1 MWRDVVHPR
10 AAPQRNVAI
19 DEIPNE
25 GRAVDRLRHRGL
37 QVTRRDGVSLVRN
50 AGIVH
55 QHVDR
60 SAALCLVHGRGHGV
74 AIRHVENLCM
84 RGDAGGAKFA
94 NRAIKVLGMTVR
106 KRQDRAFA
114 AECIGNGAADTACLA
129 RHEHM
134 LAFQTIGHVS
144 LMSAAP
150 GRCKAAARCTTFARG
165 TASRNEGN
173 VIDLRLTEP

>member
-1 MWRDVVHPR
+1 
-10 AAPQRNVAI
+10 
-19 DEIPNE
+19 
-25 GRAVDRLRHRGL
+25 
-37 QVTRRDGVSLVRN
+37 
-50 AGIVH
+50 
-55 QHVDR
+55 
-60 SAALCLVHGRGHGV
+60 
-74 AIRHVENLCM
+74 M

-114 AECIGNGAADTACLA
+114 AECIGNGAADTACPA

-150 GRCKAAARCTTFARG
+150 GRCKAQRDAPLSRAELRHG
-165 TASRNEGN
+165 TRVMS
-173 VIDLRLTEP
+173 LT

>member
-1 MWRDVVHPR
+1 MR
-10 AAPQRNVAI
+10 AAAATTV
-19 DEIPNE
+19 
-25 GRAVDRLRHRGL
+25 
-37 QVTRRDGVSLVRN
+37 LVKG
-50 AGIVH
+50 APPLFH
-55 QHVDR
+55 
-60 SAALCLVHGRGHGV
+60 
-74 AIRHVENLCM
+74 NLCM

-94 NRAIKVLGMTVR
+94 NREIKVLGMTVR

-114 AECIGNGAADTACLA
+114 AECIGNGAADTACPA

-144 LMSAAP
+144 LMPAAP